1 MGEDEFIC
9 DNCEY
14 KGLAFNKTHT
24 KMHTVVRVSEKVEE
38 KELSVE
44 ERLRLVEDE
53 LAKIRQLFVGDE
65 LPKIRKLLA
74 KLAENG
80 EERSPGGPLKKG
92 VLQVAAMEVESSQ
105 SEEEPGMD
113 NA

>member
-9 DNCEY
+9 DKCEY

-24 KMHTVVRVSEKVEE
+24 KMHTIVRVSEKVEE

-65 LPKIRKLLA
+65 LTKIRQLLA

-80 EERSPGGPLKKG
+80 DERSPDDPLTKG
-92 VLQVAAMEVESSQ
+92 DLQVAAIEV
-105 SEEEPGMD
+105 EPGMEI
-113 NA
+113 A